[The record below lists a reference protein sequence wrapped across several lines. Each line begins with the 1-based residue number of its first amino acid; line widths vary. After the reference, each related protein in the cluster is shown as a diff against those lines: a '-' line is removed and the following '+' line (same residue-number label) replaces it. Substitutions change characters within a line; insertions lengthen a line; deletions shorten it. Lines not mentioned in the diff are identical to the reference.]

1 MIGESLIKW
10 LISVCVCVYNFVN
23 MYWGFV
29 LILFEVFY
37 G

>member
-10 LISVCVCVYNFVN
+10 LISVCVYNFVN